1 VIRAVVDPG
10 VLIAGLI
17 APGGLPSDI
26 IRAWRRGAF
35 ELVVS
40 RLLLEELTDT
50 LLRRKFR
57 RWATE
62 NDVIAF
68 VEVLRLAA
76 VTVEDP
82 AEVDP
87 VSRDPNDDYLI
98 ALAREAGAH
107 VLVSG
112 DGDLTSIEGND
123 PPIVTPRR
131 FLASLE
137 RVSGLD

>member
-17 APGGLPSDI
+17 ASRGVTSDI
-26 IRAWRRGAF
+26 IRAWQRGLF

-40 RLLLEELTDT
+40 PHLLDELTQT
-50 LLRRKFR
+50 LLRPKFR
-57 RWATE
+57 RWIDE
-62 NDVIAF
+62 NDAIAF

-76 VTVEDP
+76 VTVDDP
-82 AEVDP
+82 ATAAR
-87 VSRDPNDDYLI
+87 VSRDPDDDYLI
-98 ALAREAGAH
+98 ALARAAGAS

-112 DGDLTSIEGND
+112 DADLTSLEGAE

-131 FLASLE
+131 FLATIQA
-137 RVSGLD
+137 G

>member
-17 APGGLPSDI
+17 TPGGLPADL
-26 IRAWRRGAF
+26 IRAWTRGAF

-40 RLLLEELTDT
+40 PLLLDELTTT
-50 LLRRKFR
+50 LLRPKFR

-62 NDVIAF
+62 NDVVAF

-76 VTVEDP
+76 VMVEDP
-82 AEVDP
+82 AEVEP

-98 ALAREAGAH
+98 ALAREAGAQ
-107 VLVSG
+107 VIVSS
-112 DGDLTSIEGND
+112 DGDLTSIEGNE

-131 FLASLE
+131 FLASIE
-137 RVSGLD
+137 MV

>member
-1 VIRAVVDPG
+1 MIRAVVDPG

-17 APGGLPSDI
+17 TPGGLPADL
-26 IRAWRRGAF
+26 IRAWTRGAF

-40 RLLLEELTDT
+40 PLLLDELTTT
-50 LLRRKFR
+50 LLRPKFR

-62 NDVIAF
+62 NDVVAF

-76 VTVEDP
+76 VMVEDP
-82 AEVDP
+82 AEVEP

-98 ALAREAGAH
+98 ALAREAGAQ
-107 VLVSG
+107 VIVSS
-112 DGDLTSIEGND
+112 DGDLTSIEGNE

-131 FLASLE
+131 FLASIE
-137 RVSGLD
+137 MV

>member
-1 VIRAVVDPG
+1 MIRAVVDPG

-17 APGGLPSDI
+17 TPGGLPSDI
-26 IRAWRRGAF
+26 VRAWMRGSF

-40 RLLLEELTDT
+40 PKLLDELTLT
-50 LLRRKFR
+50 LLRPKFR

-62 NDVIAF
+62 NDVVVF
-68 VEVLRLAA
+68 VEVLRSAA
-76 VTVEDP
+76 LMVEDP
-82 AEVDP
+82 DEVDA

-107 VLVSG
+107 VLVSS
-112 DGDLTSIEGND
+112 DGDLTSIEGSV

-131 FLASLE
+131 FLTSIEML
-137 RVSGLD
+137 